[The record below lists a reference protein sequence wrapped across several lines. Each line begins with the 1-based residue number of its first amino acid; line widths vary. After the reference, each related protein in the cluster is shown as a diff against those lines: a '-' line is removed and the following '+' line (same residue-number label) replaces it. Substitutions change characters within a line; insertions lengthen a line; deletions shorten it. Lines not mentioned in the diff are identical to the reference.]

1 MSRFRQPSILP
12 GFRADAGLHH
22 LLLERDRADPL
33 AALIIKGSSPEPGQ
47 AQGHPARPARDRF
60 LSPGRDFGAAL
71 LAAVVN
77 AIFGFIVAWTLVRYE
92 FPGRRLVDALI
103 DLPFPL
109 PTAGMSIALTA
120 VFAPNGWLG
129 EKLASVG
136 VQVAYTWIGVVVALI
151 LIGLPFV
158 VRSVQPALIEVQR
171 DLEDAAETLGASPW
185 QIFRRIILLPAVLP
199 AVLTRFTLAFARG
212 IGEYGSV
219 VFISGNLPM
228 KTRSHTAL
236 IVIKLEQF
244 RMQAAAALGLAMLVM
259 SFDHAVR
266 DQPGAGLGAPTSRGG
281 GSLMAGAAHI
291 VEERRRVEA
300 GARGAHRADPG
311 RCRVPGAAPARAAR
325 RRS

>member
-12 GFRADAGLHH
+12 GFGLT
-22 LLLERDRADPL
+22 LGFTTFFLSAIVLIPL
-33 AALIIKGSSPEPGQ
+33 AALVIKGSTPGFTELKEILLDPR
-47 AQGHPARPARDRF
+47 AIASYR
-60 LSPGRDFGAAL
+60 LSFGAAL

-103 DLPFPL
+103 DLPFAL
-109 PTAGMSIALTA
+109 PTAVSGIALTA

-129 EKLASVG
+129 LKLASFG
-136 VQVAYTWIGVVVALI
+136 IQVAYTWIGVVVALI

-185 QIFRRIILLPAVLP
+185 QIFRRIIMPAVLP
-199 AVLTRFTLAFARG
+199 ALLTGFTLAFARG

-228 KTRSHTAL
+228 KTEITPLL

-244 RMQAAAALGLAMLVM
+244 DYPAAAALGLAMLVM
-259 SFDHAVR
+259 SFVMLFAINLV
-266 DQPGAGLGAPTSRGG
+266 QAWG
-281 GSLMAGAAHI
+281 
-291 VEERRRVEA
+291 RRRHVAA
-300 GARGAHRADPG
+300 GR
-311 RCRVPGAAPARAAR
+311 
-325 RRS
+325 